1 MMSAAVQSDSYDAL
15 RLLLVEDNPG
25 DVILVKRALK
35 RVNPAID
42 VAHAGTAEAAL
53 DVLAE
58 DPNGFDL
65 MLLDL
70 NLPNMHGL
78 DLLKRVKSE
87 AWLRKMPVIVL
98 SSSNAPE
105 DVSQSYAAHANGY
118 IVKPMGMG
126 DYDRLARFI
135 NDSWF
140 GVMERPPVMPSE
152 AGDSLN

>member
-1 MMSAAVQSDSYDAL
+1 MMSAAVQSEPYDSL
-15 RLLLVEDNPG
+15 RLILVEDNPG

-35 RVNPAID
+35 RVNPGIEVVPAD
-42 VAHAGTAEAAL
+42 SAEAAL
-53 DVLAE
+53 ELLAA
-58 DPNGFDL
+58 DTQGFDL

-70 NLPNMHGL
+70 NLPHMNGL

-105 DVSQSYAAHANGY
+105 DVSESYANHANGY

-126 DYDRLARFI
+126 DYDRLAHFI

-140 GVMERPPVMPSE
+140 GMMERPPVMPSTPDE
-152 AGDSLN
+152 GL